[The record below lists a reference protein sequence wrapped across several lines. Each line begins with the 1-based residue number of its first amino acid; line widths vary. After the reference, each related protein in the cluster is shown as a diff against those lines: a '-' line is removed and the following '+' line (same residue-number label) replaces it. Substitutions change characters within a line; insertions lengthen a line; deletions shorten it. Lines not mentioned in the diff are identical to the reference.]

1 MRLFQHLLFALA
13 LCGMTSATHASPSNP
28 VSGTDYITLSRAQN
42 TDAVGKVEVIEFFSY
57 QCPHCYGFEP
67 LVAAWVKANAD
78 KIVFKRVHV
87 GHTATEAAL
96 QRAYVTFEA
105 MGVADQVHQKLFDAI
120 HVERERLVSDA
131 AIVEWLPKAGVARAK
146 FQGVANSFGITSR
159 INRAREKVTGYQIDQ
174 WPMIAIGGR
183 YLTSPY
189 TAGGKVVPEL
199 SEPEQQLAAIQVM
212 NYLLLKAR
220 TEIK

>member
-13 LCGMTSATHASPSNP
+13 LCGMTSAAHASPSNP

-189 TAGGKVVPEL
+189 HAGGQGNNPPHEI
-199 SEPEQQLAAIQVM
+199 EQQKMALQVM
-212 NYLLLKAR
+212 DFLVTRAKTA
-220 TEIK
+220 KK

>member
-13 LCGMTSATHASPSNP
+13 LCGLTSAAQASPANP
-28 VSGTDYITLSRAQN
+28 VSGTDYITLSQAQN
-42 TDAVGKVEVIEFFSY
+42 TDAAGKVEVIEFFSY

-67 LVAAWVKANAD
+67 LVATWVKANAD

-87 GHTATEAAL
+87 GHTQGEAVL

-105 MGVADQVHQKLFDAI
+105 MGVTEQVHQKLFNAI
-120 HVERERLVSDA
+120 HVDRERLANDA
-131 AIVEWLPKAGVARAK
+131 ALVAWLPKAGIAPEKFVA
-146 FQGVANSFGITSR
+146 VANSFGINAR
-159 INRAREKVTGYQIDQ
+159 INRAREKVQAYQIDQ

-189 TAGGKVVPEL
+189 TAGGKVVPEMT
-199 SEPEQQLAAIQVM
+199 EPQQQIAAIQVM
-212 NYLLLKAR
+212 NHLLAKAR
-220 TEIK
+220 AEAK